1 MTLGEKAKKVA
12 AAMAAP
18 VVSRV
23 GVSLGAVGLE
33 MVAEKAGEAPWGWLL
48 WTVARQR
55 EANMI
60 STIV

>member
-1 MTLGEKAKKVA
+1 
-12 AAMAAP
+12 MAAP